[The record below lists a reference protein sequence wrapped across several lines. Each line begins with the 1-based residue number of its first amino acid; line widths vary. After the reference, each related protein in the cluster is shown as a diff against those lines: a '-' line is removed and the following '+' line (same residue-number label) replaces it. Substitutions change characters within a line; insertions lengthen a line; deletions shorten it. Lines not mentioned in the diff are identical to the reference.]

1 MKISSLR
8 NEVFVVKTLI
18 TYSQH
23 QVQLL
28 STVYL
33 IKNGVQLF
41 AEKCSL
47 YFLNKS
53 TSRYPFYE
61 YEEMFS
67 RYEIL
72 ILDLEISH
80 KIMYFFRVFA
90 QDFRPYQLLLAFL
103 VSL

>member
-1 MKISSLR
+1 MEF
-8 NEVFVVKTLI
+8 NC
-18 TYSQH
+18 
-23 QVQLL
+23 LL
-28 STVYL
+28 KSEAY
-33 IKNGVQLF
+33 I
-41 AEKCSL
+41 
-47 YFLNKS
+47 FLNKT

-103 VSL
+103 VSLWTR